1 MKAYYWMVIS
11 TCNLGSEEMAL
22 TQLSTAEK
30 NLTEEE
36 FADLLRMLRDAKIT
50 PLGDAFYNKKV
61 IK

>member
-1 MKAYYWMVIS
+1 MKAYYWMVVA

-36 FADLLRMLRDAKIT
+36 YADLLRMLRDAKISS
-50 PLGDAFYNKKV
+50 LGDTFYNEKL